1 MRVSCHTILDN
12 YPQNKGTV
20 VTLEKTHRVKRKRI
34 LMNILRKDRFLM
46 NKKKVIYNYN
56 IEQSNQLIKK
66 GMFPIGCGI
75 NPKSGGF
82 FLVFSGTPGYFN
94 TLDLIAL
101 ENKQKQYMQ
110 E

>member
-1 MRVSCHTILDN
+1 
-12 YPQNKGTV
+12 
-20 VTLEKTHRVKRKRI
+20 
-34 LMNILRKDRFLM
+34 M
-46 NKKKVIYNYN
+46 NKRKVIYNYN

-75 NPKSGGF
+75 NPKTAGF
-82 FLVFSGTPGYFN
+82 FLVFSGTQGYFN

-101 ENKQKQYMQ
+101 EGKQKEQTQ

>member
-1 MRVSCHTILDN
+1 MS
-12 YPQNKGTV
+12 QNGMSHPVKKEN
-20 VTLEKTHRVKRKRI
+20 EKEKYYFDDYFKEAI
-34 LMNILRKDRFLM
+34 SM

-82 FLVFSGTPGYFN
+82 FLVFYGTQGYFN

-101 ENKQKQYMQ
+101 ENKQKEQKQ

>member
-1 MRVSCHTILDN
+1 MIGN
-12 YPQNKGTV
+12 
-20 VTLEKTHRVKRKRI
+20 
-34 LMNILRKDRFLM
+34 
-46 NKKKVIYNYN
+46 KKVIYNYN

-66 GMFPIGCGI
+66 GILPIGCGI

-101 ENKQKQYMQ
+101 ESKQK

>member
-1 MRVSCHTILDN
+1 MTLLYWMKRRKKEKYYFNDYFKCWRTIF
-12 YPQNKGTV
+12 
-20 VTLEKTHRVKRKRI
+20 
-34 LMNILRKDRFLM
+34 MS
-46 NKKKVIYNYN
+46 KKKVIYNYN

-82 FLVFSGTPGYFN
+82 FLVFYGTTGYYN

-101 ENKQKQYMQ
+101 ENNQNGQKQ

>member
-1 MRVSCHTILDN
+1 MII
-12 YPQNKGTV
+12 
-20 VTLEKTHRVKRKRI
+20 KRG
-34 LMNILRKDRFLM
+34 LFM

-75 NPKSGGF
+75 KPKSGGF
-82 FLVFSGTPGYFN
+82 FLVFSGTQGYFN

-101 ENKQKQYMQ
+101 ENKQNEQMEQTQ

>member
-1 MRVSCHTILDN
+1 MII
-12 YPQNKGTV
+12 
-20 VTLEKTHRVKRKRI
+20 KRRLFIDKKR
-34 LMNILRKDRFLM
+34 
-46 NKKKVIYNYN
+46 VIYNYN

-82 FLVFSGTPGYFN
+82 FLVFSGTQGYFN

-101 ENKQKQYMQ
+101 ENKQNEQMEQIKG
-110 E
+110 

>member
-1 MRVSCHTILDN
+1 MGCHIKRNIYVEN
-12 YPQNKGTV
+12 YYFNDYFEEA
-20 VTLEKTHRVKRKRI
+20 LH
-34 LMNILRKDRFLM
+34 M

-56 IEQSNQLIKK
+56 IEQSNRLIKK

-75 NPKSGGF
+75 NPKTGGF
-82 FLVFSGTPGYFN
+82 FLVFSGTQGYFN

-101 ENKQKQYMQ
+101 EGKQKEQTQ

>member
-1 MRVSCHTILDN
+1 MAKSINNMDE
-12 YPQNKGTV
+12 
-20 VTLEKTHRVKRKRI
+20 LEKALQPVLLGMVNELTERVYQT
-34 LMNILRKDRFLM
+34 L
-46 NKKKVIYNYN
+46 
-56 IEQSNQLIKK
+56 NQLIKK

-82 FLVFSGTPGYFN
+82 FVVFYGTKGYFN

-101 ENKQKQYMQ
+101 ENKQKEQMQ

>member
-1 MRVSCHTILDN
+1 MII
-12 YPQNKGTV
+12 
-20 VTLEKTHRVKRKRI
+20 KRRLFMSKKR
-34 LMNILRKDRFLM
+34 
-46 NKKKVIYNYN
+46 VIYNYN

-82 FLVFSGTPGYFN
+82 FLVFSGTQGYFN

-101 ENKQKQYMQ
+101 ENKQNEQMEQIKG
-110 E
+110 

>member
-1 MRVSCHTILDN
+1 MIIL
-12 YPQNKGTV
+12 KEA
-20 VTLEKTHRVKRKRI
+20 L
-34 LMNILRKDRFLM
+34 FM
-46 NKKKVIYNYN
+46 NKKKIIYNYN

-75 NPKSGGF
+75 NPKTGGF
-82 FLVFSGTPGYFN
+82 FLVFCGTQGYFN

-101 ENKQKQYMQ
+101 ENKQNKQVH

>member
-1 MRVSCHTILDN
+1 MKFYFDD
-12 YPQNKGTV
+12 Y
-20 VTLEKTHRVKRKRI
+20 LEEA
-34 LMNILRKDRFLM
+34 LSM

-75 NPKSGGF
+75 NPKLGGF

-101 ENKQKQYMQ
+101 ENQQNEQIQ

>member
-1 MRVSCHTILDN
+1 MIIFK
-12 YPQNKGTV
+12 YW
-20 VTLEKTHRVKRKRI
+20 
-34 LMNILRKDRFLM
+34 RFYFM
-46 NKKKVIYNYN
+46 SNKKVIYNYN

-75 NPKSGGF
+75 NPKTGGF
-82 FLVFSGTPGYFN
+82 FLVFYGTKGYYN

-101 ENKQKQYMQ
+101 ENKQKEAMQ

>member
-1 MRVSCHTILDN
+1 MEYIYVMFPNGMSHKQR
-12 YPQNKGTV
+12 
-20 VTLEKTHRVKRKRI
+20 
-34 LMNILRKDRFLM
+34 NIYIGEYYFDDYFEEVLYM
-46 NKKKVIYNYN
+46 YKKKVIYNYN

-82 FLVFSGTPGYFN
+82 FLVFSGTKGYYN

-101 ENKQKQYMQ
+101 ENKQKEQIQ

>member
-1 MRVSCHTILDN
+1 M
-12 YPQNKGTV
+12 Y
-20 VTLEKTHRVKRKRI
+20 
-34 LMNILRKDRFLM
+34 
-46 NKKKVIYNYN
+46 NKKIIYNYN

-66 GMFPIGCGI
+66 GMSPIGCGI

-82 FLVFSGTPGYFN
+82 FLVFHGTPGYFN

-101 ENKQKQYMQ
+101 ENEQKEQMQ

>member
-1 MRVSCHTILDN
+1 
-12 YPQNKGTV
+12 
-20 VTLEKTHRVKRKRI
+20 
-34 LMNILRKDRFLM
+34 M

-82 FLVFSGTPGYFN
+82 FLVFSGTQGYFN

-101 ENKQKQYMQ
+101 EGKQKEQTQ

>member
-1 MRVSCHTILDN
+1 
-12 YPQNKGTV
+12 
-20 VTLEKTHRVKRKRI
+20 
-34 LMNILRKDRFLM
+34 M

-101 ENKQKQYMQ
+101 ENKQKQQIQ

>member
-1 MRVSCHTILDN
+1 MYFNDYFKCW
-12 YPQNKGTV
+12 
-20 VTLEKTHRVKRKRI
+20 
-34 LMNILRKDRFLM
+34 RFIFM
-46 NKKKVIYNYN
+46 SNKKVVYNYN

-75 NPKSGGF
+75 NPKTGGF
-82 FLVFSGTPGYFN
+82 FLVFMGTQGYYN

-101 ENKQKQYMQ
+101 ENKQKGQIQ

>member
-1 MRVSCHTILDN
+1 MKCR
-12 YPQNKGTV
+12 
-20 VTLEKTHRVKRKRI
+20 
-34 LMNILRKDRFLM
+34 NIYCNDYFEEALHM

-82 FLVFSGTPGYFN
+82 FVVFYGTKGYFN

-101 ENKQKQYMQ
+101 ENKQKEQMQ

>member
-1 MRVSCHTILDN
+1 
-12 YPQNKGTV
+12 
-20 VTLEKTHRVKRKRI
+20 
-34 LMNILRKDRFLM
+34 M

-82 FLVFSGTPGYFN
+82 FLVFYGTKGYYN
-94 TLDLIAL
+94 T
-101 ENKQKQYMQ
+101 
-110 E
+110 

>member
-1 MRVSCHTILDN
+1 M
-12 YPQNKGTV
+12 G
-20 VTLEKTHRVKRKRI
+20 
-34 LMNILRKDRFLM
+34 
-46 NKKKVIYNYN
+46 KKKVIYNYN

-82 FLVFSGTPGYFN
+82 FLVFYGTTGYYN

-101 ENKQKQYMQ
+101 ENNQKQ
-110 E
+110 EIKGED

>member
-1 MRVSCHTILDN
+1 MS
-12 YPQNKGTV
+12 
-20 VTLEKTHRVKRKRI
+20 
-34 LMNILRKDRFLM
+34 
-46 NKKKVIYNYN
+46 KKKVIYNYN

-82 FLVFSGTPGYFN
+82 FLVFSGTSGYFN

-101 ENKQKQYMQ
+101 ESKQKKQA
-110 E
+110 EE

>member
-1 MRVSCHTILDN
+1 MKICKYVMSHK
-12 YPQNKGTV
+12 KGNEKEIIIFDDY
-20 VTLEKTHRVKRKRI
+20 LEEALH
-34 LMNILRKDRFLM
+34 M

-75 NPKSGGF
+75 NPKTGGF
-82 FLVFSGTPGYFN
+82 FLVFSGTTGYFN

-101 ENKQKQYMQ
+101 ENKQNQQAQ

>member
-1 MRVSCHTILDN
+1 MIILK
-12 YPQNKGTV
+12 KGN
-20 VTLEKTHRVKRKRI
+20 ESMNKRK
-34 LMNILRKDRFLM
+34 
-46 NKKKVIYNYN
+46 VICNYN

-75 NPKSGGF
+75 NPKTGGF
-82 FLVFSGTPGYFN
+82 FLVFLGTQGYYN

-101 ENKQKQYMQ
+101 ENKQMEQKQ

>member
-1 MRVSCHTILDN
+1 MSH
-12 YPQNKGTV
+12 K
-20 VTLEKTHRVKRKRI
+20 KRSI
-34 LMNILRKDRFLM
+34 YAEIYYFEEALRM
-46 NKKKVIYNYN
+46 NKRKVIYNYN

-82 FLVFSGTPGYFN
+82 FLVFYGTQGYFN

-101 ENKQKQYMQ
+101 ENKKKGQIQ